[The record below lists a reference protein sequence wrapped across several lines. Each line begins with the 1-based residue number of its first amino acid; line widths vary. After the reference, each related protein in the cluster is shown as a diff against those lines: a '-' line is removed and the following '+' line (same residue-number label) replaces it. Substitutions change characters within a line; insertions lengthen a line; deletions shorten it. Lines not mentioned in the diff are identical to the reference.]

1 MGDYCENCGCKL
13 NKNDEFCPDCGSPMK
28 SPQKDVEKSNRTI
41 IIALLIVIVL
51 IMVGLVA
58 TKFTLIQNDQ
68 PELERCDFGYL
79 TMSVPKGSDFV
90 EYSSVGKGTAYW
102 AIGYTNEGEG
112 DTDLMIVW
120 ISTYDGTSIYDYLG
134 RDGDLDIF
142 DGELNTYIV
151 QRNVGGYYVQ
161 LTGSELDD
169 LKQMARSIQLK

>member
-13 NKNDEFCPDCGSPMK
+13 DKNNEFCPDCGSPMK
-28 SPQKDVEKSNRTI
+28 SPQKNAEKSNRTI

-51 IMVGLVA
+51 IMAGLVS
-58 TKFTLIQNDQ
+58 TMFTSIENSK
-68 PELERCDFGYL
+68 PKYETCDFGYL

-90 EYSSVGKGTAYW
+90 EYQSIGKGSQNW
-102 AIGYTNEGEG
+102 AIGYSNKGEG
-112 DTDLMIVW
+112 DTDLMRVW

-134 RDGDLDIF
+134 GDGDLDIF

-151 QRNVGGYYVQ
+151 QRKVGGYYVQ
-161 LTGSELDD
+161 LTGTELDD